1 MDKRM
6 IGKWYKD
13 ELEETL
19 NIFDETPPRMKM
31 SLASSGHYDFEPMR
45 VRESDGFLCF
55 EINDEYYRMV
65 YRIKYDDG
73 RLVGSYTQF
82 GKETP
87 VEYHR
92 ISDIPEDLPYHF
104 EPSATKTYVAE
115 SELTRHELLEKYASY
130 APDADDE
137 PYETEYVLGGELP
150 DVLEK
155 YGYSSYVSGIS
166 PDDDKI
172 AFSLLAFVCDH
183 FGHDGSRGLGPDRDI
198 AGVIAFCEE
207 HDMRTNC
214 RGLALLLASLLRK
227 SGIKARHITC
237 LPFEEPFNDCH
248 VVVDCL
254 LPSGQRIMLDPTQR
268 LYYTDKNGAY
278 VSLEKLRTMLINGE
292 APVPNADASYN
303 GGAFS
308 ADDNIEYM
316 TKNTLRFSR
325 GKQYADGTDIENS
338 ELIPAE
344 YPTDAF
350 PESRRHI
357 FTHNAELFWRM

>member
-6 IGKWYKD
+6 VGKWYKD

-82 GKETP
+82 SKETP
-87 VEYHR
+87 VEYQR
-92 ISDIPEDLPYHF
+92 VSDIPEDLPYHF
-104 EPSATKTYVAE
+104 EPSATKTYAAE

-227 SGIKARHITC
+227 NGIKARHITC

-278 VSLEKLRTMLINGE
+278 VSLEHLRTMLINGE
-292 APVPNADASYN
+292 TPVPNSDASYN

-325 GKQYADGTDIENS
+325 GKRYANGTDIENS
-338 ELIPAE
+338 ELIPAG

>member
-1 MDKRM
+1 M
-6 IGKWYKD
+6 
-13 ELEETL
+13 
-19 NIFDETPPRMKM
+19 
-31 SLASSGHYDFEPMR
+31 
-45 VRESDGFLCF
+45 
-55 EINDEYYRMV
+55 
-65 YRIKYDDG
+65 
-73 RLVGSYTQF
+73 
-82 GKETP
+82 
-87 VEYHR
+87 
-92 ISDIPEDLPYHF
+92 
-104 EPSATKTYVAE
+104 
-115 SELTRHELLEKYASY
+115 
-130 APDADDE
+130 
-137 PYETEYVLGGELP
+137 
-150 DVLEK
+150 LEK

-166 PDDDKI
+166 PDDDNI
-172 AFSLLAFVCDH
+172 AFALLAFVCDH
-183 FGHDGSRGLGPDRDI
+183 FGHNGSRGLGPDRDI

-227 SGIKARHITC
+227 NGIKARHITC

-292 APVPNADASYN
+292 TPVHNADASYN

-325 GKQYADGTDIENS
+325 GKRYADGTDIENS